1 MKETI
6 SRRGFLA
13 GTGAA
18 AVLAGAALSGCGNQ
32 AAQSA
37 SGDAGQAGKTSGS
50 TPSWLEA
57 EPEIAEK
64 DIAGTESCDVLV
76 IGCGTSGLFAAC
88 SAAENGAKVIA
99 VEKGAAGVGIRGT
112 LGGIGTK
119 WQAENGTDIKATDIC
134 HDIARYSA
142 SSVNGA
148 LTRLWAT
155 ESAETV
161 EWYGDLCVKAGR
173 EFVLCSDNDLS
184 DEEQS
189 GFYRHWATGHAAV
202 VDGKTAEDDA
212 ILTNYATE
220 QGVDLRYS
228 TEMIKL
234 VKDGDRVSGAI
245 IKDSEGACKQIDAA
259 KGVIVCTG
267 GYAQNPDMLSAL
279 QPDTLRIFSFN
290 SGMPNAIG
298 SGIKA
303 CIWAGADFD
312 STHTSMLFDRC
323 PLRPDQIAGEPSDGM
338 FWMGSQPW
346 LKVNLE
352 GNRFADESAPYDF
365 ILHASATQPGHTYC
379 TIFDSN
385 YVDYIY
391 QFKTQG
397 CSRMF
402 PFENGAPV
410 SAITLEMAQGM
421 NQGLLESGMMQQA
434 DTIEELADKLHIPVD
449 AFAATVKRYNEMVA
463 AGDDRDFGKEAF
475 RLSPVDTP
483 PFYGIRQTGY
493 MLCTMDGIPIDTDM
507 RALDPDGKPIEG
519 LFVGGNDSGSFF
531 SHSYPDLVPGLAA
544 GRSATFGRRA
554 GRIAATA

>member
-1 MKETI
+1 MGIEVIGLSHLLKGGALKPIRHYQAASAIRQNLDIIRHGIELQLGKAAGIARNLCGATGCN
-6 SRRGFLA
+6 SRRRRRNWRQAIGIDERQGDQA
-13 GTGAA
+13 TG
-18 AVLAGAALSGCGNQ
+18 
-32 AAQSA
+32 
-37 SGDAGQAGKTSGS
+37 
-50 TPSWLEA
+50 
-57 EPEIAEK
+57 
-64 DIAGTESCDVLV
+64 
-76 IGCGTSGLFAAC
+76 GLFAAC

-148 LTRLWAT
+148 LTCLWAT

-212 ILTNYATE
+212 VLTNYATE

-391 QFKTQG
+391 QFI
-397 CSRMF
+397 F
-402 PFENGAPV
+402 
-410 SAITLEMAQGM
+410 I
-421 NQGLLESGMMQQA
+421 
-434 DTIEELADKLHIPVD
+434 I
-449 AFAATVKRYNEMVA
+449 
-463 AGDDRDFGKEAF
+463 
-475 RLSPVDTP
+475 
-483 PFYGIRQTGY
+483 GI
-493 MLCTMDGIPIDTDM
+493 
-507 RALDPDGKPIEG
+507 
-519 LFVGGNDSGSFF
+519 S
-531 SHSYPDLVPGLAA
+531 
-544 GRSATFGRRA
+544 
-554 GRIAATA
+554 